1 MSIVPRRHAVPAP
14 AALVGRAGA
23 PVRHPVPCTSRIAER
38 VLEGRHR
45 WGDLSV
51 WRSRSGWTTCE
62 LVVVPPG
69 ATRSTRIRLRLLRL
83 WPPVG
88 LLLGVWAVAAAGR
101 AVPMAAAIL
110 AGVGVYALGAAGLAA
125 LAGPGRHGVRTLRT
139 CSADDGTSGADLAR
153 LLLMQ
158 VVAAQLVAAERGLR
172 AGRLDEVGFEAEWG
186 SAWRRLAAEGSR
198 RA

>member
-1 MSIVPRRHAVPAP
+1 MSIVPRRHAVSAP
-14 AALVGRAGA
+14 AAVVGPAVP
-23 PVRHPVPCTSRIAER
+23 PVPHPVPVTSRIVDR
-38 VLEGRHR
+38 LLEGRHR

-69 ATRSTRIRLRLLRL
+69 ATRSMRIRLRLMRL

-88 LLLGVWAVAAAGR
+88 LLLGVWTVAAAGR
-101 AVPMAAAIL
+101 TLPIAAAIL
-110 AGVGVYALGAAGLAA
+110 AGVGVYVLGAAAFAA
-125 LAGPGRHGVRTLRT
+125 LAGPGRHGVRTLRI
-139 CSADDGTSGADLAR
+139 CSADEGTSGDDLAR

-172 AGRLDEVGFEAEWG
+172 AGRLDEVGFEAAWG
-186 SAWRRLAAEGSR
+186 SAWRRLADAGSR